1 MNNIDADELYGQL
14 LALVAFNMAL
24 VATLTDEQCAQLE
37 EIFPQSLKAGRQSHL
52 ADCSDVAK
60 ENFDQAGAAM
70 LAMLRR
76 G

>member
-1 MNNIDADELYGQL
+1 MNNNEADELYGQL

-24 VATLTDEQCAQLE
+24 VTVLTDEQRAQLA
-37 EIFPQSLKAGRQSHL
+37 EIFPVSLKAGRNSHL
-52 ADCSDVAK
+52 ADGSDVAK

-70 LAMLRR
+70 FAMLRQ